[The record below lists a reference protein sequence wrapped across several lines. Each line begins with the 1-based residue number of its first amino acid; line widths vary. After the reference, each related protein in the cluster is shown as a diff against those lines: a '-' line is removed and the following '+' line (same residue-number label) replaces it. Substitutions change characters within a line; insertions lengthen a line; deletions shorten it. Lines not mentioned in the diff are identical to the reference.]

1 MFLAARYLLF
11 LPGFR
16 VENLKDD
23 SKKTP
28 LEHLDCNRP
37 TCVTNFKSNIVL
49 TIQASVSENKL
60 RLSPKGGRDALRRT
74 QKIVDE
80 DKYVVDFDLE
90 RFFDMVSHSKLIK
103 ILSRGVK
110 YGKV

>member
-1 MFLAARYLLF
+1 M
-11 LPGFR
+11 
-16 VENLKDD
+16 
-23 SKKTP
+23 
-28 LEHLDCNRP
+28 
-37 TCVTNFKSNIVL
+37 
-49 TIQASVSENKL
+49 
-60 RLSPKGGRDALRRT
+60 RRT

>member
-1 MFLAARYLLF
+1 MSPLYKRQFPKTNYGY
-11 LPGFR
+11 PPP
-16 VENLKDD
+16 
-23 SKKTP
+23 KK
-28 LEHLDCNRP
+28 RG
-37 TCVTNFKSNIVL
+37 
-49 TIQASVSENKL
+49 
-60 RLSPKGGRDALRRT
+60 GGRDALRRT

>member
-1 MFLAARYLLF
+1 MVINTY
-11 LPGFR
+11 P
-16 VENLKDD
+16 V
-23 SKKTP
+23 
-28 LEHLDCNRP
+28 
-37 TCVTNFKSNIVL
+37 I
-49 TIQASVSENKL
+49 
-60 RLSPKGGRDALRRT
+60 PKGGRDALRRT

>member
-1 MFLAARYLLF
+1 M
-11 LPGFR
+11 PPP
-16 VENLKDD
+16 E
-23 SKKTP
+23 KKT
-28 LEHLDCNRP
+28 
-37 TCVTNFKSNIVL
+37 
-49 TIQASVSENKL
+49 
-60 RLSPKGGRDALRRT
+60 GGDVMPLRRT

>member
-1 MFLAARYLLF
+1 M
-11 LPGFR
+11 
-16 VENLKDD
+16 
-23 SKKTP
+23 SP
-28 LEHLDCNRP
+28 LYKRH
-37 TCVTNFKSNIVL
+37 
-49 TIQASVSENKL
+49 VSGKQITVI
-60 RLSPKGGRDALRRT
+60 PKRGGRDALRRT